1 MFNFLE
7 ETLLREYFLHNAVL
21 GEFTPSRQLFDRL
34 TKAFDIPTK
43 RANALYNL
51 TEQVAVKEIATVT
64 EANRYKRANQ
74 YLRENNRPSLYDE
87 QTDALIIIKSEALA
101 AANRQE
107 MCSDLKTT
115 QNNVY
120 QVLFERANGGCVDAL
135 RILGTLELYGLFVE
149 MNVEQG
155 VENLLKA
162 GQWGD
167 VVSMFLL
174 IREGVRVDYV
184 NRNFYA
190 SALNTPYAALVDIVG
205 NDDDCA
211 HCGNAEIALLN
222 KMVNAKLVNKNVYS
236 PAHAR
241 VLYATGISREDKEK
255 ILLSENK
262 QILSE
267 VVNLPIYSPESEMRC
282 RVEALDYMPINREDE
297 RMQIATALCNRDL
310 RTWSNY
316 KPLCISCDSL
326 YLQKL
331 HARAIENCFQG
342 EMVERIYVS
351 ELAERDFEPT
361 LNNVFVRRCKSV
373 SDNER
378 VIKRNNDTSNVF
390 LLFLNGDISD
400 TVLRHVK
407 EFLLTAWRHKVQLLH
422 PSVTLDF
429 SYAMPICICDSA
441 NAKKLKNLVD
451 TVQVGAVTADEQSRL
466 IDEMIDKKAILYFGR
481 TVEITDNATKLM
493 SDLSLEDAE
502 KVIDAAFRAM
512 RVKFINADKIAFAI
526 QPFVESYKQQ
536 HGERGYGFGRVQ

>member
-7 ETLLREYFLHNAVL
+7 ETLLREYFLHSAVL
-21 GEFTPSRQLFDRL
+21 GEFAPSKQLFDRL
-34 TKAFDIPTK
+34 SKAFDIPTE
-43 RANALYNL
+43 RANALYNM
-51 TEQVAVKEIATVT
+51 TEQAAVKEISTASD
-64 EANRYKRANQ
+64 ANRYKRANQ
-74 YLRENNRPSLYDE
+74 YLRENNCPGLYDE
-87 QTDALIIIKSEALA
+87 QTDALIVIKSESLA
-101 AANRQE
+101 VANREE
-107 MCSDLKTT
+107 MCSDTKTT

-120 QVLFERANGGCVDAL
+120 QVLSERANGGCVNAM
-135 RILGTLELYGLFVE
+135 RVLGTLELYGLFVE

-162 GQWGD
+162 SQWGD

-174 IREGVRVDYV
+174 IREGVVVDYV

-190 SALNTPYAALVDIVG
+190 STLNTPYGALADIVG
-205 NDDDCA
+205 KNDDYTR
-211 HCGNAEIALLN
+211 HGNAEIALLN
-222 KMVNAKLVNKNVYS
+222 KMVNVKLVNRNVYS

-267 VVNLPIYSPESEMRC
+267 VVNLPIYIPESELRC
-282 RVEALDYMPINREDE
+282 KVDALEYMPINREDE
-297 RMQIATALCNRDL
+297 QQQIAAALYNRDL

-316 KPLCISCDSL
+316 KPLCINCDSL

-331 HARAIENCFQG
+331 HAKAIENCFQG

-351 ELAERDFEPT
+351 ELSERDFEPT
-361 LNNVFVRRCKSV
+361 LNNVFVRRCKVV

-378 VIKRNNDTSNVF
+378 VVKRNNDTSNVF
-390 LLFLNGDISD
+390 LLFLNGEIPDG
-400 TVLRHVK
+400 VMRHVK
-407 EFLLTAWRHKVQLLH
+407 EFLVAAWRHKVQLLH

-429 SYAMPICICDSA
+429 SYAMPICICDNA
-441 NAKKLKNLVD
+441 NAKKLKNFVE
-451 TVQVGAVTADEQSRL
+451 TVQVAVVTADEQSRL

-481 TVEITDNATKLM
+481 KVEITDNATKLM

-502 KVIDAAFRAM
+502 KVIDTAFRAM
-512 RVKFINADKIAFAI
+512 RVKYNNANKIAFAI
-526 QPFVESYKQQ
+526 KPFVDTYKQQ
-536 HGERGYGFGRVQ
+536 HGERGYGFGRV